1 MKTIRKKIQKIDLTS
16 TASPFQTV
24 HVGSRMS
31 IEPADIIMISADIS
45 YSYIHLSSGK
55 RIIVSTNIQKLEERF
70 LPFVNMVR
78 VHRSYMI
85 NTQFLKHIDGVNA
98 ILVNDI
104 QCIISRRKRV
114 DLFNAMQ
121 TIN

>member
-1 MKTIRKKIQKIDLTS
+1 MKTLRKKIQRLDFETS
-16 TASPFQTV
+16 TSPFSAV

-31 IEPADIIMISADIS
+31 LEPADIIMISADIS
-45 YSYIHLSSGK
+45 YSYIHLSNGK

-70 LPFVNMVR
+70 LPFMNMVR
-78 VHRSYMI
+78 VHRSFMI
-85 NTQFLKHIDGVNA
+85 NTQYLQYVDGVNA
-98 ILVNDI
+98 ILINDM
-104 QCIISRRKRV
+104 QCIISRRKRN

>member
-1 MKTIRKKIQKIDLTS
+1 MKTQRKKISKDFTQPKC
-16 TASPFQTV
+16 PFAEV

-31 IEPADIIMISADIS
+31 LEPANIIMISADIS
-45 YSYIHLSSGK
+45 YSYIHLSNGK

-70 LPFVNMVR
+70 LPFMNMVR

-85 NTQFLKHIDGVNA
+85 NTQFLKYVDGVNA

-104 QCIISRRKRV
+104 QCIISRRKRN
-114 DLFNAMQ
+114 DLFNAIQ
-121 TIN
+121 VNN

>member
-1 MKTIRKKIQKIDLTS
+1 MKTIRKKLTKDFTES
-16 TASPFQTV
+16 ISPFTSV
-24 HVGSRMS
+24 HVGSRLEFFPTEIVM
-31 IEPADIIMISADIS
+31 IEADVS
-45 YSYIHLSSGK
+45 YSFLYLKNGQ

-70 LPFVNMVR
+70 LPFMNMVR

-104 QCIISRRKRV
+104 QCIISRRKRN

-121 TIN
+121 IIN

>member
-1 MKTIRKKIQKIDLTS
+1 MKTTRKKLTKDFTESIS
-16 TASPFQTV
+16 TFTSV
-24 HVGSRMS
+24 HVGSRLEFFPTEIVM
-31 IEPADIIMISADIS
+31 IEADVS
-45 YSYIHLSSGK
+45 YSFLYLKNGQ

-70 LPFVNMVR
+70 LPFMNMVR

-85 NTQFLKHIDGVNA
+85 NTEFLKQIDGVNA

-104 QCIISRRKRV
+104 QCIISRRKRI

>member
-1 MKTIRKKIQKIDLTS
+1 MKTTRKKLTKDFTES
-16 TASPFQTV
+16 ISPFTAV
-24 HVGSRMS
+24 HVGSRLEFFPTDIVM
-31 IEPADIIMISADIS
+31 IEADVS
-45 YSYIHLSSGK
+45 YSFLYLKNGQ

-70 LPFVNMVR
+70 LPFMNMVR

-85 NTQFLKHIDGVNA
+85 NTQFLKQIDGVNA

-104 QCIISRRKRV
+104 QCIISRRKRI

>member
-1 MKTIRKKIQKIDLTS
+1 MKTIRKKIQKTDFDS
-16 TASPFQTV
+16 TVSPFQMV

-45 YSYIHLSSGK
+45 YSYIHLSNGK

-70 LPFVNMVR
+70 LPFINMVR
-78 VHRSYMI
+78 VHRSFMI

-98 ILVNDI
+98 FLVNDI
-104 QCIISRRKRV
+104 QCIISRRKRN
-114 DLFNAMQ
+114 DLFKAIQVN
-121 TIN
+121 N